1 MRLFGKRPVIRPF
14 TKRVLIVNAAL
25 LALALICLIACLSL
39 SGTLES
45 QKAAERWAGESG
57 GDYAQLSCFMSGSDS
72 VDLSRVYTFRQ
83 ALESRLTEESLELP
97 EGGRPYVDAWSAMRS
112 LGVSGEHGSATA
124 TAIAVGGDFF
134 FFHPLRLLSGSYI
147 AEGDYADDRVVLN
160 RELAWRLYGSD
171 DLAGLTVEIEGVPFV
186 VAGVIDRDGDAASQK
201 AQDVSM
207 ALYLSYTAYCR
218 LRGESAAI
226 GCYELVMPE
235 PVRGFAESFLR
246 EKFPLGG
253 GELVQNSGRFGI
265 KGSWGVLREFGT
277 RSMRLTDVVYPDWEN
292 AARYL
297 GDWCALL
304 LAAALVLAVCPAVT
318 LCVALGFG
326 LVHGRRRLAKKLP
339 ALAGSAVDRA
349 RQRRYARRRA
359 AK

>member
-1 MRLFGKRPVIRPF
+1 MKPF

-25 LALALICLIACLSL
+25 LVLALSCLLASLSL

-57 GDYAQLSCFMSGSDS
+57 EDFAQLSCFMSGSDS
-72 VDLSRVYTFRQ
+72 LELSQIYSFRQ
-83 ALESRLTEESLELP
+83 ALENRLTEESLELP
-97 EGGRPYVDAWSAMRS
+97 EGGRPYTDAWSAMR
-112 LGVSGEHGSATA
+112 GANVSGEHGNATA

-171 DLAGLTVEIEGVPFV
+171 NLAGLTVEIEGVPFV

-201 AQDVSM
+201 AQDASM
-207 ALYLSYTAYCR
+207 TLYMSYTAYCR
-218 LRGESAAI
+218 LRGESAAVS
-226 GCYELVMPE
+226 CYELVMPE
-235 PVRGFAESFLR
+235 PVRGFAENFMR

-265 KGSWGVLREFGT
+265 EGSWGVLREFGT
-277 RSMRLTDVVYPDWEN
+277 RSMRQTDVAYPEWEN

-304 LAAALVLAVCPAVT
+304 LAVAIVLAVCPAVT

-326 LVHGRRRLAKKLP
+326 LVHGRRYLSKKLP
-339 ALAGSAVDRA
+339 ALVGGAADRA

-359 AK
+359 VK